1 MAEEDFEFEE
11 FDELEEFEDLE
22 AEESAGFDFEDEF
35 DRLRE
40 KTTRTSAVYDDM
52 ELDEEY
58 DEEPQ
63 GFFSQI
69 TPGQRLILL
78 FLLLLDIVVIAIG
91 AMALFN
97 VI

>member
-11 FDELEEFEDLE
+11 FEEFEEAE
-22 AEESAGFDFEDEF
+22 AEEPSGFDFEDEF

-40 KTTRTSAVYDDM
+40 KTARTSAVYDDM
-52 ELDEEY
+52 ELEDEFE
-58 DEEPQ
+58 DEQPQ

-78 FLLLLDIVVIAIG
+78 VLLLVDIVVIAVG
-91 AMALFN
+91 VMAVFN